1 MTMNF
6 REQKIILGYKMICL
20 SLLLF
25 ITELS
30 LLPLYAS
37 FYIEFHHATVSWGS
51 YLGYL
56 SVQPAPIILLCT
68 GCITVLGIVL
78 VFSGRL
84 KKPKPQTP
92 NTKYKFKI

>member
-1 MTMNF
+1 MNF
-6 REQKIILGYKMICL
+6 REHQIILGYKMICL

-25 ITELS
+25 ITEFS

-37 FYIEFHHATVSWGS
+37 FYIEFHHATASWGS
-51 YLGYL
+51 YLEYL

-78 VFSGRL
+78 VFSGHS
-84 KKPKPQTP
+84 KKAKPQTS
-92 NTKYKFKI
+92 NTKHQFKM